1 MAEYKMGFIGTGNM
15 GSALARAAAK
25 SGERMLLANRTPE
38 KAEALAAVLGAK
50 VGTNLQAAAACE
62 YIFLGVKPQMLP
74 ALLDELRPALLER
87 TDRFVLVSM
96 AAGVKTG
103 TIRQALGF
111 DCPVVRIMPNLPV
124 ASGTGV
130 ILLSPGAQVTED
142 ELCELERLLQAA
154 GLLMRMPEAQID
166 AGSAVSGCGPAYVY
180 LFLDALANGGV
191 ACGLRY
197 DQALALAAQTLIGAA
212 GTALTSGKHPG
223 KLQAEVC
230 SPAGTTIAGVRT
242 LEQRGFRAAAMDAVI
257 AAYERTKGACRR
269 PTNTIMRP
277 PRDPGGRFL
286 HLSKRGCI
294 DWFRAKM
301 PEFLGE
307 EPIFWLICR
316 WRHRPPGAA
325 ATRRA
330 RCPRAPL
337 ANPYVPF
344 QNDNPERYAGT
355 RADERHAV
363 SGLDLPYRGAQSVEP
378 RSEGMQRLQE
388 LQAAKLRDH
397 GAESPYLDTHADD
410 AGGRAAVQP
419 VRRAV

>member
-38 KAEALAAVLGAK
+38 KAEALAAVLDAK

-74 ALLDELRPALLER
+74 ALLER
-87 TDRFVLVSM
+87 TDRFLLVSM

-130 ILLSPGAQVTED
+130 ILLSPGAQVKED

-197 DQALALAAQTLIGAA
+197 DQALALSAQTLIGAA

-257 AAYERTKGACRR
+257 AAYERTK
-269 PTNTIMRP
+269 
-277 PRDPGGRFL
+277 
-286 HLSKRGCI
+286 
-294 DWFRAKM
+294 
-301 PEFLGE
+301 E
-307 EPIFWLICR
+307 
-316 WRHRPPGAA
+316 
-325 ATRRA
+325 
-330 RCPRAPL
+330 L
-337 ANPYVPF
+337 AG
-344 QNDNPERYAGT
+344 D
-355 RADERHAV
+355 
-363 SGLDLPYRGAQSVEP
+363 
-378 RSEGMQRLQE
+378 
-388 LQAAKLRDH
+388 
-397 GAESPYLDTHADD
+397 
-410 AGGRAAVQP
+410 
-419 VRRAV
+419 

>member
-1 MAEYKMGFIGTGNM
+1 MAEFKMGFIGTGNM

-142 ELCELERLLQAA
+142 KLCELERLLQAA
-154 GLLMRMPEAQID
+154 GLLMRMPEGQID

-212 GTALTSGKHPG
+212 GTALTSGKHLG
-223 KLQAEVC
+223 KLQFPRRHHHPGCAC
-230 SPAGTTIAGVRT
+230 AGGARLPRRRHGRRHRR
-242 LEQRGFRAAAMDAVI
+242 LRAD
-257 AAYERTKGACRR
+257 EGACRR
-269 PTNTIMRP
+269 LTNTVKRP
-277 PRDPGGRFL
+277 SRDPGRALL

-301 PEFLGE
+301 PEFL
-307 EPIFWLICR
+307 
-316 WRHRPPGAA
+316 
-325 ATRRA
+325 
-330 RCPRAPL
+330 
-337 ANPYVPF
+337 
-344 QNDNPERYAGT
+344 ER
-355 RADERHAV
+355 
-363 SGLDLPYRGAQSVEP
+363 S
-378 RSEGMQRLQE
+378 RSFG
-388 LQAAKLRDH
+388 
-397 GAESPYLDTHADD
+397 
-410 AGGRAAVQP
+410 
-419 VRRAV
+419 